1 MARFILLIRYRWCQN
16 RRGDLILGK
25 SDAAEEG
32 AVGRNAETNPKDA
45 GLLVTLLLVILGT
58 LIMAWVADQKP
69 APEAPGVAVER
80 EPLHLK

>member
-1 MARFILLIRYRWCQN
+1 M
-16 RRGDLILGK
+16 
-25 SDAAEEG
+25 
-32 AVGRNAETNPKDA
+32 GRNAETNPKDA